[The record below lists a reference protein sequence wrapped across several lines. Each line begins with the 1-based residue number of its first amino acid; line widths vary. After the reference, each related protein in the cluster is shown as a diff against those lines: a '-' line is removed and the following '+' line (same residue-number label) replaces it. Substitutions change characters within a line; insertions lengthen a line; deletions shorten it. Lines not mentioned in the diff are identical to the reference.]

1 MNDAKNFLYLINPTG
16 FGNTTSLLK
25 TLMLTNYDVIILDAF
40 AKDKILFI
48 EDLDEYLY
56 HIDRMMYNLKRNGY
70 FENVKGIFSMR
81 ISEDRVLDLTCSFK
95 DPIQAYLLKQRFF
108 D

>member
-40 AKDKILFI
+40 AQDKILFTFSQI
-48 EDLDEYLY
+48 NSLKLKSNGGKRLIVAYMSIGEAEDYRYYWLWKITNPWGGL
-56 HIDRMMYNLKRNGY
+56 
-70 FENVKGIFSMR
+70 FES
-81 ISEDRVLDLTCSFK
+81 
-95 DPIQAYLLKQRFF
+95 
-108 D
+108 